1 MQKNVSNPTQS
12 ISVIILFA
20 FSLFWTCFSSI
31 FLVVGI
37 TQDILGM
44 AIIGGL
50 FVLIGLVLFLYTLL
64 LFYTRR
70 RVGKPD
76 IMLSSTTLR
85 IGETFDYNL
94 THQFKNS
101 IQVDKITVKLVFRET
116 ATYQQGTDTRTVVH
130 DHIIQNFEEP
140 GRHFK
145 AREFLQLNYKMQI
158 PYNAMHSLEVRRNK
172 LEWFVIFELDIPR
185 LPNFVE
191 QTKLTVLP
199 EYVGGNQ

>member
-1 MQKNVSNPTQS
+1 MNKNVSSPNQS
-12 ISVIILFA
+12 TSVIILFA

-44 AIIGGL
+44 AIIGGI
-50 FVLIGLVLFLYTLL
+50 FVLIGLLIFLYTLL
-64 LFYTRR
+64 LLYTRR

-101 IQVDKITVKLVFRET
+101 VQADKITVKLIFRET
-116 ATYQQGTDTRTVVH
+116 ATYQQGTDTKTVTY
-130 DHIIQNFEEP
+130 DHVIQTFEEP

-158 PYNAMHSLEVRRNK
+158 PYNGMHSLEVRRNK

-185 LPNFVE
+185 LPNFTE
-191 QTKLTVLP
+191 QIKLTVLP
-199 EYVGGNQ
+199 AYVGGNQ

>member
-1 MQKNVSNPTQS
+1 MQKNVSTPNQS
-12 ISVIILFA
+12 LTLIILFA

-31 FLVVGI
+31 FLVTGI

-44 AIIGGL
+44 AIVGGL
-50 FVLIGLVLFLYTLL
+50 FVLIGLSLFLYALL

-76 IMLSSTTLR
+76 ILVSNTTLK
-85 IGETFDYNL
+85 IGETFDYSL
-94 THQFKNS
+94 AHQFKNN
-101 IQVDKITVKLVFRET
+101 IQVDKISVKLVFRET

-130 DHIIQNFEEP
+130 DHVIQHFEEP

-172 LEWFVIFELDIPR
+172 LEWLVIFELDIPR
-185 LPNFVE
+185 LPNFTE
-191 QTKLTVLP
+191 HTKLTVLP